1 MKVLKTGILI
11 AVLIAALAGGYLLGS
26 QSSAGRGSGDDRQT
40 PEKGQAATEK
50 KQQYTCGM
58 HPFVIQDEPGLC
70 PICSMTLV
78 PLKPGIHSGHPPVA
92 ATAAAANPT
101 ASDATA
107 PAAPA
112 ATKRWRS
119 PMDPTY
125 VRDAPGKDY
134 MGHDLV
140 PVTEDGSGGG
150 EISIDPVT
158 AQNMGV
164 RTEPVV
170 RRKLAKT
177 IRTVGLLTYA
187 EGRQFSINSKIDGWI
202 EKLFVNQ
209 EGQMVAKGQPLMQIY
224 SPELVAAQ
232 QEYLLAL
239 ENSRKL
245 AGNPVAEVAGSS
257 ERLLEAART
266 RLKYWD
272 ISPGQIRAIEKSG
285 QITKTLTLFS
295 PQSGVV
301 SMKKAL
307 EGMRIM
313 AGEELLQISD
323 ISNIW
328 VNADIFEY
336 ELPWVKVGQTARVE
350 LPFAAGKV
358 FEGKIAY
365 IYPYLKNET
374 RTARARIELV
384 NPGLELKPD
393 MYATVNI
400 EAGAV
405 EGALA
410 IPVNAVLNSGKG
422 QTVFVAR
429 GGGKY
434 EPRQV
439 KSGLADDAG
448 FIQIVAGLSE
458 GESVVVSAQFM
469 LDSESTLR
477 EAIQKMTMPAAEA
490 EGAAG
495 HDAGTTPEKGGSTAP
510 PATKEGAGNLED
522 LFK

>member
-1 MKVLKTGILI
+1 MKLLK
-11 AVLIAALAGGYLLGS
+11 AVLLIVALVAALGGGYLLGIRS
-26 QSSAGRGSGDDRQT
+26 PAGHDHGSPQLGSGTRQ
-40 PEKGQAATEK
+40 EAEEQ

-70 PICSMTLV
+70 PICGMALT
-78 PLKPGIHSGHPPVA
+78 PLKPGAGGSQQQ
-92 ATAAAANPT
+92 AAAV
-101 ASDATA
+101 
-107 PAAPA
+107 
-112 ATKRWRS
+112 TKWRS
-119 PMDPTY
+119 PMDPGY

-140 PVTEDGSGGG
+140 PVTDGSGSGGG
-150 EISIDPVT
+150 EITIDPVT

-170 RRKLAKT
+170 RRKLVKT
-177 IRTVGLLTYA
+177 IRTVGMLTYE
-187 EGRQFSINSKIDGWI
+187 EGRQFSVNSKIDGWI
-202 EKLFVNQ
+202 EKLHVNQ
-209 EGQMVAKGQPLMQIY
+209 EGQMVKKGQPLMEIY

-232 QEYLLAL
+232 QEFLLAL
-239 ENSRKL
+239 ENSRRQL
-245 AGNPVAEVAGSS
+245 SNPVTEVVQSS

-272 ISPGQIRAIEKSG
+272 ISPGQINAIERSG
-285 QITKTLTLFS
+285 QITKTMTLYS
-295 PQSGVV
+295 PHTGVV

-307 EGMRIM
+307 QGMRIM
-313 AGEELLQISD
+313 AGEELLQVSD
-323 ISNIW
+323 ISTIW

-350 LPFAAGKV
+350 LPFAAGRV
-358 FEGKIAY
+358 FEGKITY

-374 RTARARIELV
+374 RTAGARIELV

-400 EAGAV
+400 DAGAV
-405 EGALA
+405 DEALA
-410 IPVNAVLNSGKG
+410 VPVNAVLNSGKG

-429 GGGKY
+429 GDGRY

-439 KSGLADDAG
+439 KTGVVDDSGYV
-448 FIQIVAGLSE
+448 QIVSGLSE

-477 EAIQKMTMPAAEA
+477 EAVQKMMAPAGAGEKAGAAPEQGGPAAA
-490 EGAAG
+490 PGAKDKAG
-495 HDAGTTPEKGGSTAP
+495 D
-510 PATKEGAGNLED
+510 LED